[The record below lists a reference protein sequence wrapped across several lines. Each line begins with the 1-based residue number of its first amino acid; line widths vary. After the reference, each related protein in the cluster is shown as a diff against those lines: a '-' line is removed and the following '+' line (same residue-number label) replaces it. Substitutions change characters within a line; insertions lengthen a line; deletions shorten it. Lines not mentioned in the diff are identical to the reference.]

1 MGWARRRGPAGAAL
15 AACLLSAG
23 ALAQDSAA
31 AAAGTAVELT
41 IVGGPALNPG
51 AHGTAAPVLVR
62 IFALG
67 SAGDF
72 AAADY
77 ETLFGSASA
86 AFGTPEEFLLHPG
99 DIQHHDRTL
108 APPLR
113 ALGIAAAFR
122 DLEGG
127 VWRLVVPLSAGR
139 HNLVLVALDGSTI
152 RQAALSATAP

>member
-1 MGWARRRGPAGAAL
+1 MAWPRGLAAAGAAL
-15 AACLLSAG
+15 AACLLSVG
-23 ALAQDSAA
+23 ALAQDGAA
-31 AAAGTAVELT
+31 AASSTAVELT

-51 AHGTAAPVLVR
+51 AQGAAAPVLVR
-62 IFALG
+62 VFALG
-67 SAGDF
+67 PGADF

-77 ETLFGSASA
+77 ETLFGGASA
-86 AFGTPEEFLLHPG
+86 AFGTAEEFLLHPG

-139 HNLVLVALDGSTI
+139 RNLVLVALDGSTI
-152 RQAALSATAP
+152 RQAALSATSP